1 MKTNRRSFLKLL
13 SVSPAIF
20 QALPA
25 KSAGL
30 GWPKDPPKPV
40 PQQPQKPTPSPTPRP
55 TPQPTKVGTGSVII
69 SYPGKPTG
77 TGGVAKYNPETN
89 MTTHTFY
96 ESGKFYG

>member
-30 GWPKDPPKPV
+30 GWPKDTPKPV
-40 PQQPQKPTPSPTPRP
+40 PQQPQKP
-55 TPQPTKVGTGSVII
+55 PTKLGGGDGPTSSPGTGMVII
-69 SYPGKPTG
+69 SYPGKPTHK
-77 TGGVAKYNPETN
+77 GGLTIYKPETN
-89 MTTHTFY
+89 QTTHIFTQ
-96 ESGKFYG
+96 SGTLE